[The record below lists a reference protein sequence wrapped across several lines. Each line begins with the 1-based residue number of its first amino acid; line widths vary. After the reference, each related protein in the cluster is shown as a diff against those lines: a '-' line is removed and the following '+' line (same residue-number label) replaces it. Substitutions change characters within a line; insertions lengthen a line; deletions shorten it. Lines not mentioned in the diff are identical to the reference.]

1 MRNRLKI
8 LEVLSQIRK
17 RMKLEESID
26 KRLIQ
31 IFSRFS
37 LIHLQ
42 IKQRL
47 QLVILLFVSNVKLF
61 SIKTVKLRKL
71 RTLKETNSKSGN
83 VNSVTQKTRLILMRK
98 KNQKIKQPTTLWR
111 LPLKFKTRNLLAH
124 KISASFSVLINLD
137 LCVFLNQF
145 KVKLILKVIKK
156 TN

>member
-42 IKQRL
+42 IKQKL

-71 RTLKETNSKSGN
+71 RTLKETNSKFGN

-98 KNQKIKQPTTLWR
+98 KNQKTKQPTTL
-111 LPLKFKTRNLLAH
+111 
-124 KISASFSVLINLD
+124 
-137 LCVFLNQF
+137 
-145 KVKLILKVIKK
+145 
-156 TN
+156 